1 MKHFV
6 VIVDNEV
13 VTNVSIPEENDNV
26 DVNID
31 FMNQYI
37 AIYSSDPRFIPYPET
52 AVIGSTWDGTTF
64 TPPVE

>member
-13 VTNVSIPEENDNV
+13 VTNVSIPEENDGV
-26 DVNID
+26 DVNLD

-52 AVIGSTWDGTTF
+52 AAIGSTWDGTTF